1 MPMFNSGQIE
11 ISQDV
16 TIQAAIH
23 FWVDRAEWAAMDDDA
38 KRATIGD
45 KIDAAAI
52 RASNDCFDFPG
63 GTISASIDGP
73 DTEKINLDQVSIYD
87 PDPGSVDYER
97 PRIVFDWSGP
107 EEGDEGDES
116 VWITTGFG
124 DEIEEVDA
132 GFGVERNKEI
142 ARDLVEKINA
152 LPQPL
157 EDGIIAR
164 MVAEAVAAA

>member
-1 MPMFNSGQIE
+1 MFNSGQIE

-16 TIQAAIH
+16 TIQASIH

-38 KRATIGD
+38 KRAMIGD

-73 DTEKINLDQVSIYD
+73 DTDKINLDQVSIYD
-87 PDPGSVDYER
+87 PYPGSVGNF
-97 PRIVFDWSGP
+97 FDWSGP

-157 EDGIIAR
+157 EDGIIIE